1 MPKLKETQAQKM
13 GRIFR
18 AVVRYGLEMRC
29 EKVDDLIKVM
39 PYGRATIYKRL
50 KDPTTCTNAEMIQF
64 AKFFNDRQL
73 CEFYGVRYC
82 GTTPAAPE
90 MEK

>member
-18 AVVRYGLEMRC
+18 AVVRYALEMRC
-29 EKVDDLIKVM
+29 EKVEDLTKAI
-39 PYGRATIYKRL
+39 PYSRATIYNRIR
-50 KDPTTCTNAEMIQF
+50 DPTTCTNAEMLHY

-73 CEFYGVRYC
+73 CEFYGVEYH
-82 GTTPAAPE
+82 GVTP
-90 MEK
+90 